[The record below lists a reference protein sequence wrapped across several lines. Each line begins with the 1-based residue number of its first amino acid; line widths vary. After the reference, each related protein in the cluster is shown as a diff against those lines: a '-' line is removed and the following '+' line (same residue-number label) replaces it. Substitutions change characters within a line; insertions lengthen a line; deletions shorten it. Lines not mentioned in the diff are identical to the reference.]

1 MTSQESFVWSMRSL
15 LEQIDSGAIQDKALP
30 GTSAAEA
37 TRLEKN
43 GLSVAAYASFE
54 HFVRGRI
61 AELLSEIS
69 SSPDRPPFHDLP
81 EKLQVA
87 ATQGV
92 VDALRF
98 RLNLLRS
105 ESLETSD
112 IVELTC
118 AHAGKV
124 HSSLSTEYEFSDWSF
139 GWSTSNISAGTL
151 SDFLQAVNA
160 PALFNEIESVLKELR
175 FDFASAG
182 LTENG
187 NFRIKRFSSWRHGA
201 AHDATLSI
209 DVQLLRTRI
218 TAYLAIA
225 CTFDFLASLA
235 VRILVDGFG
244 PYGPVVPDRADVRLN
259 ELNYAGG
266 DELEFHDGAAGQQ
279 RFYSVKHC
287 QETLGSRSLPLSGL
301 VVVRDLQQQLVDWFF
316 Y

>member
-1 MTSQESFVWSMRSL
+1 MTAQESFVWSMRSL

-30 GTSAAEA
+30 GTAAAEA

-61 AELLSEIS
+61 AELLLEIS
-69 SSPDRPPFHDLP
+69 ASPDKPPFHDLP
-81 EKLQVA
+81 EKLQIA

-92 VDALRF
+92 MEALRF
-98 RLNLLRS
+98 RLNLLKS
-105 ESLETSD
+105 ESLDTSD
-112 IVELTC
+112 IVDLTC
-118 AHAGKV
+118 LHAGKI
-124 HSSLSTEYEFSDWSF
+124 HSSLSANYEFSEWSF

-160 PALFNEIESVLKELR
+160 AAFFTEIESVLREVR

-187 NFRIKRFSSWRHGA
+187 NFRIRRFSSWRHGA

-225 CTFDFLASLA
+225 CAFDFLASLA

-244 PYGPVVPDRADVRLN
+244 SYGQVTPDRSDVQIN
-259 ELNYAGG
+259 ELNDAGG
-266 DELEFHDGAAGQQ
+266 GELELRENGATQD

-301 VVVRDLQQQLVDWFF
+301 VVVRDLQQQIVDWFF